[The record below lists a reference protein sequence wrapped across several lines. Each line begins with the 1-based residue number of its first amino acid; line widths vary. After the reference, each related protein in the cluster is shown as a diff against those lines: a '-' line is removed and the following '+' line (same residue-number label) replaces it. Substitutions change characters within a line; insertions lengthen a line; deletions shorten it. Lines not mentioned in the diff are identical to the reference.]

1 MVLKIF
7 KALWFLSVLVVLA
20 NLLYV
25 YASLPESVVIQ
36 EESTG
41 AIIANRE
48 FLFYV
53 LTALLLVVNVMV
65 YIIGKMFESN
75 EDFRSWFYG
84 LIITMNI
91 FFVFAMNLIQVYN
104 SSENFDYSRIGFII
118 YGSVGLVVLWAVSW
132 PVYVIYRKLFVKH
145 EVSQQYL
152 NDL

>member
-1 MVLKIF
+1 MSR
-7 KALWFLSVLVVLA
+7 ALWFLSMVIVLA

-41 AIIANRE
+41 ATLANKE

-53 LTALLLVVNVMV
+53 IIVILMIVNVMV
-65 YIIGKMFESN
+65 FIVGKVFQRD
-75 EDFRSWFYG
+75 EDFRIWFNG

-104 SSENFDYSRIGFII
+104 SSEKFDFSSIGFII
-118 YGSVGLVVLWAVSW
+118 YGSVGLMVLWAASW
-132 PVYVIYRKLFVKH
+132 PVYVILRKFFPK
-145 EVSQQYL
+145 QAIPQ
-152 NDL
+152 D